1 MSQFTERRTVEIV
14 MDNSQ
19 AAKTIKDINNDI
31 RTLGNHIQR
40 NLRPGTKEFEVATLR
55 LRELKEQSRQWRAEL
70 NLVGQG
76 ASRLKQELRNIT
88 IGVLGG
94 NLLTAGAAGVV
105 DFFKGAIETARTL
118 SDTMADVRK
127 VTNLTDDQ
135 FADLQ
140 ERLGKMDTR
149 KSRKELLEL
158 AVAAGKAGEEGVDAI
173 AKFVEEANVIDVALG
188 EDLGEGAITQISKI
202 AKLFNKSML
211 EIASGINE
219 IGSKSEANE
228 AYLVNF
234 SYRLAGTAN
243 TVKLAAD
250 EVLGYGSVLDQ
261 MGLQV
266 EMSSTALNGFFIDFV
281 KNTDKFE
288 KAAGMTAGSLKK
300 LIGEKG
306 TNAGFLSFLETLKA
320 ANPEADKF
328 LKKLEDIGIDG
339 DRGSQVFLA
348 LSNNLG
354 LVRREQELG
363 KKAIEENISVLD
375 EYDKKNTNFA
385 AQYEKAL
392 KQINAAL
399 LPLKESFVAV
409 FFDVL
414 SWLADNVKLLG
425 NIAKAILVG
434 ATAWGV
440 YKAVTIA
447 AKISQ
452 SQLLATILASN
463 KMLLLQEIA
472 ITSTGIATALFT
484 GNMKKLKQEWL
495 LLNALMK
502 TSPWGIALGAIAAIT
517 AAVILFGNKTSELTK
532 IQNEAKKTAYSQK
545 IELERLN
552 KVVQDNTMATVQRK
566 DAVNRLREAMPE
578 LLQNISDEAIMTGAA
593 TKAIEKHSEALFRNA
608 LAAGARSK
616 AIELAEELIDKEQL
630 LKDLVSGGAT
640 SLTNVYGIRY
650 SSTLKRIEAIKEE
663 INQLQKLTS
672 EYEAPAKKV
681 SITGV
686 DTSNIDA
693 VLNTPTKPNVS
704 QGGAAPS
711 EKEIKAAEAK
721 EREKEKILK
730 IERETQAQLSQL
742 KAEAIKEGELRDIAE
757 LASYHKIKQQEI
769 AALKTSEAKKKE
781 LLLAENEVYQT
792 ELSALEQKWAKKRS
806 EDEFDA
812 TMNNLDKWRDQ
823 SLIAWAE
830 LYAEGHISH
839 ETYQQKIKETN
850 ANYLDAKKIAYQDYG
865 KGITETELEIAENN
879 AKIRE
884 SEEDANAR
892 SLAARE
898 ELAYIMTTEG
908 SAARLEVALENLQ
921 SQMEM
926 ELEIAELTESEKEL
940 IRARYAQKEKELR
953 DAYNREQVQKV
964 QDTVRQLNTIYLDL
978 VQARLN
984 KEMSANDEKENRAIA
999 ELDKRLK
1006 AGAISEEQ
1014 YAVEKQRIQQ
1024 EHDAQ
1029 ERELKRQ
1036 AFLKNQEAAFIENI
1050 INTAVA
1056 VVKAAPNPF
1065 LMTLAAAAGVASGIL
1080 IKSQKPPE
1088 YGKGVLLDGPLH
1100 SDSSK
1105 GMPIVN
1111 PYTGQVQAYVEGG
1124 EAVLSRSTVTNNWPI
1139 VSKLLDSSMNYN
1151 GKSVTEVPQFN
1162 FGNINRAVGV
1172 SSFADGG
1179 ILPGAKTTTNQT
1191 GNLALFNQSML
1202 VFYELVQELKT
1213 LQQERIAAER
1223 SMQDVDVKS
1232 TNLLA
1237 DSSQLIARAGIAMEM
1252 ASAKGLN
1259 VIIDQNRLI
1268 DLNDAIKDLD
1278 RQQSSSV

>member
-1 MSQFTERRTVEIV
+1 MSQYTERRTVEIV

-40 NLRPGTKEFEVATLR
+40 NLRPGTKEFEEATKR

-94 NLLTAGAAGVV
+94 NLLTAGAIGVI

-135 FADLQ
+135 FAQLQ

-266 EMSSTALNGFFIDFV
+266 EMSSTALNGFFVDFV

-288 KAAGMTAGSLKK
+288 QAAGMTAGSLKK

-328 LKKLEDIGIDG
+328 LKKLEEIGIDG

-375 EYDKKNTNFA
+375 EYNKKNTNFA

-409 FFDVL
+409 FFNAL
-414 SWLADNVKLLG
+414 SWMADNVKLLG

-434 ATAWGV
+434 VSAWAV
-440 YKAVTIA
+440 YKVATVA

-517 AAVILFGNKTSELTK
+517 TAVILFGNKTSELTK
-532 IQNEAKKTAYSQK
+532 IQNDAKKSTLEQK
-545 IELERLN
+545 FELERLN
-552 KVVQDNTMATVQRK
+552 KVVQDNTLATVQRK

-578 LLQNISDEAIMTGAA
+578 LLKSFSDEEIMTGAA
-593 TKAIEKHSEALFRNA
+593 TKAIEEHTKSLFRNA
-608 LAAGARSK
+608 MAAGARSK
-616 AIELAEELIDKEQL
+616 AVELTGELIDKEQL
-630 LKDLVSGGAT
+630 LKDLVAGGAT
-640 SLTNVYGIRY
+640 SLTNIYGIRY
-650 SSTLKRIEAIKEE
+650 KATLDRIAAIKEE
-663 INQLQKLTS
+663 INQLQKLTT
-672 EYEAPAKKV
+672 EYEAPIKK
-681 SITGV
+681 
-686 DTSNIDA
+686 
-693 VLNTPTKPNVS
+693 TKGSTIVES
-704 QGGAAPS
+704 GLDISTDGQETDSERKAREKAEKAAEAA
-711 EKEIKAAEAK
+711 EKAAQRAAEAK

-757 LASYHKIKQQEI
+757 LASKHQIKQQEI
-769 AALKTSEAKKKE
+769 EALKTSEKKKE
-781 LLLAENEVYQT
+781 SLLLAENEAYQT
-792 ELSALEQKWAKKRS
+792 ALTSLEEKWAKKRT
-806 EDEFDA
+806 EEEFDHSVQ
-812 TMNNLDKWRDQ
+812 NLEKWRDQ
-823 SLIAWAE
+823 SLILWAD
-830 LYAEGHISH
+830 LYSEGHISH
-839 ETYQQKIKETN
+839 EQYQKKVAETN
-850 ANYLDAKKIAYQDYG
+850 ASFLDAKKVTYQDYG
-865 KGITETELEIAENN
+865 KEIIDIELEIAEGT
-879 AKIRE
+879 ARIRQ
-884 SEEDANAR
+884 SEEEANAR

-926 ELEIAELTESEKEL
+926 ELEFADLTESEKEL
-940 IRARYAQKEKELR
+940 IRERYAKKEKELK
-953 DAYNREQVQKV
+953 DAYNREQIQKV
-964 QDTVRQLNTIYLDL
+964 QDTVRQINTIYLDL

-984 KEMSANDEKENRAIA
+984 KEMNANDEKEQRAIA

-1014 YAVEKQRIQQ
+1014 YTLEKQRIQ
-1024 EHDAQ
+1024 EAHDAQ

-1065 LMTLAAAAGVASGIL
+1065 LMGLAAATGIASGIL

-1105 GMPIVN
+1105 GMPIVH

-1139 VSKLLDSSMNYN
+1139 VSKLLDSSMNYQ
-1151 GKSVTEVPQFN
+1151 GRSVTEVPQFN
-1162 FGNINRAVGV
+1162 FSRINRSVGI

-1179 ILPGAKTTTNQT
+1179 ILPGAKSSTNQS
-1191 GNLALFNQSML
+1191 GDLALFNQSIL
-1202 VFYELVQELKT
+1202 LFHDLVQELKT
-1213 LQQERIAAER
+1213 LQNLE
-1223 SMQDVDVKS
+1223 SKS
-1232 TNLLA
+1232 VNLLA
-1237 DSSQLIARAGIAMEM
+1237 DSSQLIARAGILID
-1252 ASAKGLN
+1252 SAAKKGFN
-1259 VIIDQNRLI
+1259 VIIDQNRI
-1268 DLNDAIKDLD
+1268 IELNSAINEID
-1278 RQQSSSV
+1278 RQQSSTV